1 MHEVTMPKLSDSMEV
16 GKIVAWQVAEG
27 DAISAGDTLAQ
38 IESDKAVMD
47 LECFHD
53 GVVAKIVH
61 QADEEVAVGDVIA
74 LVGDA
79 GEEATITVAPTH
91 KAAAPAIE
99 APAQVEKPAA
109 PERKEA
115 AAVEREEAPAPP
127 AVPARPQKRAPRREG
142 ERVPISP
149 YARKLAQD
157 AGVEYAT
164 ITGTGPDGRIIAR
177 DIEAALKAEP
187 KPPTPA
193 RMVVDHVEA
202 KPSADEELAPI
213 TLAEGEADVE
223 DASFRLKTQVRLV
236 SASKHVIPHFYVTAS
251 VDADAL
257 LAKKD
262 ALKESVGATVTHLV
276 MAASLR
282 ALKEHPEINRSYDRG
297 KVVKWR
303 HVNLGLA
310 VDTDEGLNVVV
321 IREAEDLSL
330 ADLVARTRELVEK
343 ARAGTL
349 SGEDRRHPTFTITN
363 LGMFGVEDFAPII
376 NPPSS
381 ITLAVASALPAPV
394 VRGDAMYLGKVM
406 RLTASCDHRIIEGA
420 AAARFMRTLGQS
432 IEAPDRLVE

>member
-1 MHEVTMPKLSDSMEV
+1 MYEVTMPKLSDSMEV
-16 GKIVAWQVAEG
+16 GKIVEWKVAED
-27 DAISAGDTLAQ
+27 DAVSAGDTLAQ

-47 LECFHD
+47 LECFRD

-61 QADEEVAVGDVIA
+61 HDGEEVALGDVIA
-74 LVGDA
+74 LIGDA
-79 GEEATITVAPTH
+79 GEEATISVALTP
-91 KAAAPAIE
+91 KAAAAVTE
-99 APAQVEKPAA
+99 APAQAEKP
-109 PERKEA
+109 
-115 AAVEREEAPAPP
+115 VAPAPP
-127 AVPARPQKRAPRREG
+127 AVPAPTRKASPEPTRAPRREG
-142 ERVPISP
+142 ERVAISP
-149 YARKLAQD
+149 YARKLAKD
-157 AGVEYAT
+157 AGVDYTT
-164 ITGTGPDGRIIAR
+164 IPGTGPDGRIVAR
-177 DIEAALKAEP
+177 DIELALKAAAEP
-187 KPPTPA
+187 KPPAPA
-193 RMVVDHVEA
+193 RVVVDHVEA
-202 KPSADEELAPI
+202 KPSADEELPPI

-297 KVVKWR
+297 KVVQWR

-321 IREAEDLSL
+321 IREAENLSL

-343 ARAGTL
+343 ARARKL
-349 SGEDRRHPTFTITN
+349 SAEDRRHPTFTITN